1 MMKTSTKGE
10 TSNLSIL
17 LGGKAGSGIE
27 RSSVILGRFL
37 NRLGYRTYIYRDYP
51 SIIRGG
57 HTFSIIRAAKD
68 RIAAHQEKVDIILAL
83 DRETLALHKHRLKK
97 GSIYLYD
104 ARERT
109 APPDLRS
116 FGIPLAEFLKEEKAP
131 AIMSNTCM
139 LGAFAKIAGI
149 GFTLLETVLRRE
161 LSKDPE
167 LNVRVA
173 KRGYDAAKEAIMI
186 PSLRRESLPLITG
199 NQAIALGLVKGGL
212 DTYISYLMTPTSPI
226 LHYLAGGSGDF
237 GLDVLH
243 LENEISVI
251 MTDLGYAYAGK
262 KAAVGTS
269 GGGLCLITEGL
280 SLAGMAELPILI
292 VLGQRP
298 GPSTGLPTY
307 SAQTDLYFD
316 LHAGQGEFPRFLAA
330 PGDAEE
336 AYYWSALG
344 LIISWEFQIPAIIL
358 TDKDLGESFYNFDR
372 ELVGDLEVLNRLHG
386 PGDKHNSGNNI
397 RQGLPYRRYLL
408 TETGISPLAF
418 PPSAA
423 GVIKVN
429 SYEHDEA
436 GITTEDPR
444 QTTVMQE
451 KRLRKAEFLAR
462 ALEPVKMVNTYE
474 GEKQET
480 ALLCWGSNKG
490 PCFEVGRRLGLKVI
504 QPVVL
509 NPFPTDQFQLALDG
523 VKRLISVEN
532 NATAQLGRLIRNY
545 GFQAGEK
552 ILKID
557 GRPFSLEELE
567 KKVRRAIA

>member
-1 MMKTSTKGE
+1 MMKKTPTKGE
-10 TSNLSIL
+10 ISNLSIL

-27 RSSVILGRFL
+27 RASTILGRLL

-68 RIAAHQEKVDIILAL
+68 RITAHREQVDIILAL
-83 DRETLALHKHRLKK
+83 DRETLVLHKHRLKK
-97 GSIYLYD
+97 RSIYLYD
-104 ARERT
+104 AREKA

-116 FGIPLAEFLKEEKAP
+116 FGITLAEFLKEEKAP
-131 AIMSNTCM
+131 AIMGNTCM
-139 LGAFAKIAGI
+139 LGAFAKTVGI
-149 GFTLLETVLRRE
+149 EFTLLETVLRQE
-161 LSKDPE
+161 LRKDPE

-173 KRGYDAAKEAIMI
+173 KRGYDAAKEAII
-186 PSLRRESLPLITG
+186 FPPLRQESLPLITG

-212 DTYISYLMTPTSPI
+212 DAYISYPMTPTSPI
-226 LHYLAGGSGDF
+226 LHYLAGVSGDF

-243 LENEISVI
+243 PENEISVI
-251 MTDLGYAYAGK
+251 MTALGYAYAGK

-269 GGGLCLITEGL
+269 GGGFCLMTEGL

-307 SAQTDLYFD
+307 SAQTDLHFA

-344 LIISWEFQIPAIIL
+344 LMISWEYQIPAIIL
-358 TDKDLGESFYNFDR
+358 SDKDLGESFYNFDR
-372 ELVGDLEVLNRLHG
+372 DLIGDLEALSRLHG
-386 PGDKHNSGNNI
+386 LKNHTPGNNI

-408 TETGISPLAF
+408 TETGVSPLAF
-418 PPSAA
+418 PPFTA
-423 GVIKVN
+423 GAIKVN

-451 KRLRKAEFLAR
+451 KRLRKAEYLAQ
-462 ALEPVKMVNTYE
+462 ALQAVTTVNTYE
-474 GEKQET
+474 GEKQDT

-509 NPFPTDQFQLALDG
+509 NPFPIDQFQQALTG

-552 ILKID
+552 ILKMD

-567 KKVRRAIA
+567 KRVRRAIA